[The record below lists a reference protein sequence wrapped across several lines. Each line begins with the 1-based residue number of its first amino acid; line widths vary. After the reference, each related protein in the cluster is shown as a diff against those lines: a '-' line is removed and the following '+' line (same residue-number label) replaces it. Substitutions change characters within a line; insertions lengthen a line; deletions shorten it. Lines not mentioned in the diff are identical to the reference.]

1 MNEGFTQN
9 LNGAPTKLSV
19 IAYNTNITYIFLVDD
34 PMEHD
39 WLVYSQNIP
48 NLFLV
53 GGPIKLAGLCM
64 HI

>member
-9 LNGAPTKLSV
+9 LNDAPTKLAV

-34 PMEHD
+34 PMEMTG
-39 WLVYSQNIP
+39 WCI
-48 NLFLV
+48 
-53 GGPIKLAGLCM
+53 